1 MRTTADRIRH
11 ALSFEVIALCVAT
24 PVGAWLFHQ
33 PMHDMGVV
41 TVVSATIAMAF
52 NYLYNWGFD
61 HAMLRFRGTVHK
73 TVVIRIFHAVL
84 LELGLLAVLTPF
96 IAVYLGVSF
105 WTALMMDIS
114 LGLFY
119 LTYAFVF
126 NWLYDT
132 IFPIPESQ

>member
-24 PVGAWLFHQ
+24 PVGAWLFDQ
-33 PMHDMGVV
+33 PMHSMGVV
-41 TVVSATIAMAF
+41 TVVSATIAMVF

-73 TVVIRIFHAVL
+73 TVVIRILHAIL
-84 LELGLLAVLTPF
+84 LELGLLALLTPF
-96 IAVYLGVSF
+96 IAIYLGVSF

-119 LTYAFVF
+119 LSYAFVF
-126 NWLYDT
+126 NLLYDT

>member
-1 MRTTADRIRH
+1 
-11 ALSFEVIALCVAT
+11 
-24 PVGAWLFHQ
+24 
-33 PMHDMGVV
+33 MGVV
-41 TVVSATIAMAF
+41 TVVSATIAMVF

-73 TVVIRIFHAVL
+73 TVVIRILHAIL
-84 LELGLLAVLTPF
+84 LELGLLALLTPF
-96 IAVYLGVSF
+96 IAFYLGVSF

-119 LTYAFVF
+119 LSYAFVF

>member
-33 PMHDMGVV
+33 PMHSMGVV
-41 TVVSATIAMAF
+41 TVVSATIAMVF

-73 TVVIRIFHAVL
+73 TVPICIFHAVL

-96 IAVYLGVSF
+96 IAIYLGVSF

-119 LTYAFVF
+119 LSYAFVF

-132 IFPIPESQ
+132 IFPIPESR

>member
-11 ALSFEVIALCVAT
+11 ALSFEVISLCVAT
-24 PVGAWLFHQ
+24 PVGAWLFDQ
-33 PMHDMGVV
+33 PMHSMGVV
-41 TVVSATIAMAF
+41 TVVSATIAMVF

-61 HAMLRFRGTVHK
+61 HAMLRFRETVHK
-73 TVVIRIFHAVL
+73 TVPIRIFHAVL

-96 IAVYLGVSF
+96 IAIYLGVSF

-119 LTYAFVF
+119 LSYAFVF

-132 IFPIPESQ
+132 IFPVPESQ

>member
-33 PMHDMGVV
+33 PMHSMGVV
-41 TVVSATIAMAF
+41 TVVSATIAMVF

-73 TVVIRIFHAVL
+73 TVVIRILHAVL
-84 LELGLLAVLTPF
+84 LELGLLALLTPF

-119 LTYAFVF
+119 LSYAFVF